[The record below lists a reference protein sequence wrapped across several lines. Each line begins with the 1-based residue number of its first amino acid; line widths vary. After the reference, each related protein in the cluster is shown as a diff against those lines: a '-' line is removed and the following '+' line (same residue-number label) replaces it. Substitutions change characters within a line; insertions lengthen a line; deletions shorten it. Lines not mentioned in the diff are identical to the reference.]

1 VFPENIWNL
10 FNNLD
15 SHSEKT
21 IMVENFGSY
30 LKHERELRGVPLE
43 EIAEVTKV
51 HIRFLEALENNEFDQ
66 LPGEVFIKGY
76 IRSYAKV
83 IGLDSEEMI
92 TAYDENVGKDRR
104 QELENAHLA
113 SEKIRSRKQNLMGYA
128 IGGIGLAGILLMGY
142 LGIGSLV
149 DEDNKEGVEQ
159 LSASDPASNEVEL
172 ENLPLPGLPKEDD
185 IENAGNS
192 SQPLE
197 TEVSQEAPSSAPVDS
212 KAKPDAHAESTPA
225 KTVSERPK
233 PEVEKT
239 KPIVTDSKLK
249 VVPSTSQEKK
259 KEKPKVPAQ
268 PTPNRSQSEVDEA
281 EVATDPLLELR
292 SSVPQEVK
300 KEEPKT
306 PEKPLETQKDPVPP
320 EKPVIIQEVVEN
332 PEEAESNAET
342 LATDSKRL
350 HLMIQVQGNSWF
362 NVTVDDGGEEDFIL
376 PGGSSKNIYGS
387 EKFRVTIG
395 NRRGTRMFLNGQSLD
410 LPFGTSDVI
419 RDFDITAKL
428 IE

>member
-1 VFPENIWNL
+1 
-10 FNNLD
+10 
-15 SHSEKT
+15 
-21 IMVENFGSY
+21 MVENFGSY

-113 SEKIRSRKQNLMGYA
+113 SETIRSRKQNLMGYA

-149 DEDNKEGVEQ
+149 DEGNKEGIEQ
-159 LSASDPASNEVEL
+159 LSASDPASNGVEPDTL
-172 ENLPLPGLPKEDD
+172 SPSAIPKEDD
-185 IENAGNS
+185 IENEGNT
-192 SQPLE
+192 SQALE

-212 KAKPDAHAESTPA
+212 RAKPDAHAESTPA
-225 KTVSERPK
+225 KPISKRPQ
-233 PEVEKT
+233 PEVEKAR
-239 KPIVTDSKLK
+239 PVATDSKLK
-249 VVPSTSQEKK
+249 EEPPVSV
-259 KEKPKVPAQ
+259 
-268 PTPNRSQSEVDEA
+268 EA
-281 EVATDPLLELR
+281 
-292 SSVPQEVK
+292 K

-306 PEKPLETQKDPVPP
+306 SEKPLETQKDPVSP
-320 EKPVIIQEVVEN
+320 EKPVIIQQVVES
-332 PEEAESNAET
+332 PEEAESKAE
-342 LATDSKRL
+342 AMAADSKRL